1 MDPLSALLGL
11 LRVTNYH
18 SATLSLGGNWAFDFP
33 QRGGIKFTAVV
44 KGSCLLKVD
53 GESTLQRLHQGD
65 CFLMTRG
72 VPFQLYSDTSLP
84 PMDSNDYIVHRGERE
99 IALHYNGDDVQ
110 LVGGRFE
117 FTGMPAR
124 VLLDM
129 LPPVVH
135 VHGESLQASALR
147 WLLERLSQELHETK
161 YGRSLIAEHYAHIM
175 LVEVLRV
182 HLSSRSHHDIGWF
195 SALADKQL
203 GAAIAAVHNA
213 LSFPWTV
220 DNMANRANM
229 SRSAFAHRFKDVVG
243 LSPMEYLTRWR
254 MLQACDMLKNGE
266 LSISTI
272 AFELGYQ
279 SESAFSNAFKRI
291 MTLSPRHYQRLPA
304 TGMRILPPISLTA
317 SPDMHQ

>member
-1 MDPLSALLGL
+1 MDPLSGL
-11 LRVTNYH
+11 LRLLRVSNYH
-18 SATLSLGGNWAFDFP
+18 SATLSLGGDWAFDFS
-33 QRGGIKFTAVV
+33 QKGGIKFTAVV

-53 GESTLQRLHQGD
+53 GESTIQHLRQGD

-72 VPFQLYSDTSLP
+72 VPFQLYSDNSLSP
-84 PMDSNDYIVHRGERE
+84 IDSNDYITYISERE
-99 IALHYNGDDVQ
+99 VALHYLGDDVQ

-182 HLSSRSHHDIGWF
+182 HLSSRSNHDIGWF

-213 LSFPWTV
+213 LSFHWTV
-220 DNMANRANM
+220 DNMANKANM
-229 SRSAFAHRFKDVVG
+229 SRSAFAHRFKEVVG
-243 LSPMEYLTRWR
+243 LAPMEYLTRWR

-266 LSISTI
+266 LSISTV

-279 SESAFSNAFKRI
+279 SESAFSTAFKRI

-304 TGMRILPPISLTA
+304 TGMNILSPISLTVP
-317 SPDMHQ
+317 PDIHQ